1 MNPVIR
7 AYTATERDK
16 RLALAR
22 EIERAA
28 AEAQQIADEL
38 QTLASELREAS

>member
-7 AYTATERDK
+7 AYTVSERDK

-22 EIERAA
+22 EVERAA
-28 AEAQQIADEL
+28 ADAQQLADEL
-38 QTLASELREAS
+38 QAIADDLRENA